1 MKKVR
6 LLLFFVLIS
15 TIGIAQEFSP
25 VGATWYYGFYAPQPL
40 RTQLRVSLL

>member
-25 VGATWYYGFYAPQPL
+25 VGATWYYGFYAHVTPPKN
-40 RTQLRVSLL
+40 RTV